1 MTLSVNQI
9 FLKIYS
15 NFFAKK
21 MGSDEYG
28 NIYYSKSSKSVV
40 NNFRERRWVI
50 YKGEVEASKVPQEW
64 NAWLHHSVNNI
75 PDKRSRKPKWIKKHI
90 VNKPRNINEVILEN
104 KYQKKS
110 YEIWKPD
117 D

>member
-21 MGSDEYG
+21 IGFDDYG
-28 NIYYSKSSKSVV
+28 NTYYSKSSSSSV

-50 YKGEVEASKVPQEW
+50 YNGDVEASKVPQEW
-64 NAWLHHSVNNI
+64 NAWLHHSVGNV
-75 PDKRSRKPKWIKKHI
+75 PDKRSKKPKWIKKHI
-90 VNKPRNINEVILEN
+90 INEPRDINDVILDN
-104 KYQKKS
+104 KNETS
-110 YEIWKPD
+110 SHNIWKPD